1 MSAAKILPSK
11 PKLPA
16 FLLEGDEPS
25 FLTEAGSAE
34 KFALGPSAPP
44 DHFDDGNAPLP
55 ASYGTGKMF
64 LTARDPH
71 WLYAHWDFSTEE
83 QFGHN
88 ARSVD
93 RHLVIRLHDETKPA
107 QHIAEIHVHP
117 ESKHW
122 FVHVEQAGQ
131 KYSTELGYYL
141 TGRRWKSLATSASQ
155 RTPPGNI
162 SRDSTVTF
170 ATIPLE
176 LSFATMLAILR
187 ETADE
192 DAQAIPL
199 ARAIENLRMTA
210 GNLFPDGEEF
220 ADWTPEQT
228 EELESILASVPTNVP
243 LPNSDDSAR
252 ENLAG
257 EESITSGP
265 EMFSSYCASFF

>member
-1 MSAAKILPSK
+1 
-11 PKLPA
+11 
-16 FLLEGDEPS
+16 LLEGDEPS

-44 DHFDDGNAPLP
+44 DHFDEGNAHLP
-55 ASYGTGKMF
+55 ASYGTGRMF

-71 WLYAHWDFSTEE
+71 WLYAHWDFSAEE
-83 QFGHN
+83 QFRHN

-93 RHLVIRLHDETKPA
+93 RHLIIRLHSETDPA
-107 QHIAEIHVHP
+107 QRVSEIHVHP
-117 ESKHW
+117 ESKYW

-131 KYSTELGYYL
+131 TYFTELGYYQ
-141 TGRRWKSLATSASQ
+141 TGRRWKTLATSTPQ

-176 LSFATMLAILR
+176 LSFETMLAMLR

-192 DAQAIPL
+192 DMQAIPL
-199 ARAIENLRMTA
+199 ARAIENIRTTA

-220 ADWTPEQT
+220 TEWTPEQT
-228 EELESILASVPTNVP
+228 EELESIFASARANVP

-257 EESITSGP
+257 EESITSGL